1 MSYDRKIG
9 VCVKCPQCSGKVME
23 GATFKS
29 TIELSCLT
37 CGWRVEPDIALWEGE
52 KDRLYKRLLSER
64 VR

>member
-1 MSYDRKIG
+1 